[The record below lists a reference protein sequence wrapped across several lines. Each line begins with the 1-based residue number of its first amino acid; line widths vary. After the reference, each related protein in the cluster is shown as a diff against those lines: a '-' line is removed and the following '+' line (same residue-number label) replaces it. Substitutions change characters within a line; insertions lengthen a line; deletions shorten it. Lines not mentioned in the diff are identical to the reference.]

1 MSRRLAAFFAAAVL
15 MLSGCRAAQMP
26 DEGAQQSAPVML
38 VTAATAVIAPVRSTL
53 RVLGTTVATHHITIR
68 SPASGRVTGISLK
81 NGDMVR
87 KGQVIGYVINREIE
101 AARAGLAIARG
112 IEPDQAAELE
122 RSVNRYAKGGG
133 IPIVAP
139 ESGVV
144 FRPPV
149 ATGQMVADLDP
160 IAELVDPAG
169 IYVEASIPVD
179 KLHLISPGMDAIVT
193 SGLDPGTSFSAKV
206 GALIPSF
213 NSGSAT
219 APIRLDFN
227 GPESIREIGA
237 PVEARIVIASDQRA
251 IVIPESALFQ
261 DLGEDRYHVFVAGPD
276 DIAHRVEVTAGIRDG
291 ARVEILSGLKA
302 GDRVI
307 TSGGYALSDGLRV
320 RIAAEAKS

>member
-1 MSRRLAAFFAAAVL
+1 MSRRFAALIVAAL
-15 MLSGCRAAQMP
+15 LLSSGCRSAQAP
-26 DEGAQQSAPVML
+26 EESPQQAAPVML
-38 VTAATAVIAPVRSTL
+38 VTAATAAIAPIRNTL
-53 RVLGTTVATHHITIR
+53 RVLGTTVATHHVTIR

-122 RSVNRYAKGGG
+122 QSVNRYAKGAG

-149 ATGQMVADLDP
+149 ASGQMVADLDP
-160 IAELVDPAG
+160 IAELVDPAS

-179 KLHLISPGMDAIVT
+179 KLHLISPGMNAIVT
-193 SGLDPGTSFSAKV
+193 SGLDPGASFSARV

-213 NSGSAT
+213 NAGGAT
-219 APIRLDFN
+219 APIRLDFT

-237 PVEARIVIASDQRA
+237 PVEAHIVIATDPHA

-261 DLGEDRYHVFVAGPD
+261 DLGDNRYHVFVAGAD
-276 DIAHRVEVTAGIRDG
+276 EIARRVPVAVGIRDG
-291 ARVEILSGLKA
+291 TEVQILSGLKA

-320 RIAAEAKS
+320 RIATGTES